1 MSGEL
6 WDWTVGAYGAPG
18 VEAASLMLQDTAGQS
33 VPLLLW
39 SAWTARTGRAVD
51 DETLEA
57 AVDTAKAWTEAAVA
71 PLRAV
76 RVRLKAPLS
85 DLEPG
90 ARERVRAEVKRVEL
104 MAEEALLADL
114 EALTDGAPGA
124 ALSDEA
130 LLDRLVE
137 AAREWNGKVP
147 REALKAWAERLPA

>member
-1 MSGEL
+1 MSGAL
-6 WDWTVGAYGAPG
+6 WDWSVVAYGAPG

-39 SAWTARTGRAVD
+39 AAWTARTGRAID
-51 DETLEA
+51 NETLEA
-57 AVDTAKAWTEAAVA
+57 AADTAKAWTEAAVE

-76 RVRLKAPLS
+76 RVRMKAPLS

-114 EALTDGAPGA
+114 ESLTDGAVGH
-124 ALSDEA
+124 ALSDES
-130 LLDRLVE
+130 LLERLVE
-137 AAREWNGKVP
+137 VARAWNGKVP
-147 REALKAWAERLPA
+147 REGLKAWAVRLPA